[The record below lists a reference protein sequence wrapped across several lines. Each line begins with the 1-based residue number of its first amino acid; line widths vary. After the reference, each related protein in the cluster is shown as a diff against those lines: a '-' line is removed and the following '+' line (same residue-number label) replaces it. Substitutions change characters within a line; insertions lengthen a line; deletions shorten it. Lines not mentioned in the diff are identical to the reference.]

1 MSSGFVIPQDD
12 EMPPDELEL
21 SLNREIDKA
30 VRREPI
36 SPKKKE
42 SRYHEEDVS
51 TLAKRIQRCCDEI
64 RAVIPLVVPPQTM
77 AAGAPESPEQDERV
91 GGAARDLL
99 VYEAEV
105 LMDLV
110 DALVDKE

>member
-1 MSSGFVIPQDD
+1 MSSEFELPPDD
-12 EMPPDELEL
+12 EMPVDDLEIG
-21 SLNREIDKA
+21 LNRELDKA
-30 VRREPI
+30 MRREPI
-36 SPKKKE
+36 NPKKKE

-64 RAVIPLVVPPQTM
+64 RAIIPLIVPNQNAST
-77 AAGAPESPEQDERV
+77 AAVAPESTPSQDERV

-105 LMDLV
+105 LMDLTSF
-110 DALVDKE
+110 